1 MALNRFII
9 SFFYLGDIKYAPG
22 TITSFFVMLLCFF
35 IIPQQLFV
43 NFTFIFCFLGFISCY
58 YFAKNNS
65 EKDPSYIV
73 IDEVAGMM
81 ISLLMIPKV
90 FYYYF
95 LAFLLF
101 RFFDILK
108 PSFITTSENLPN
120 GIGIMLDDILSGLLV
135 YLILLKIHF

>member
-9 SFFYLGDIKYAPG
+9 SFFYLGNIKYAPG

-35 IIPQQLFV
+35 IIPQQWFV

-58 YFAKNNS
+58 YFSKNNS

-90 FYYYF
+90 FFYYF